1 MPASPPAAAA
11 ASSAAAAP
19 APAAPAATEDDKQ
32 LGIKSSFRVP
42 PRYVV
47 KDVLGQGAYGVV
59 VSAADLDRNKEIVAV
74 KKIERVF
81 DHPTFT
87 KRTLREI
94 RVLRLLKHENVIS
107 LRSIF
112 ATTTTTTT
120 GTRFDDLYLVFD
132 LMQTDLASIIK
143 SPQPLSAQHVQ
154 FFLYQLLRGLKF
166 LHSAGI
172 IHRDIKPRN
181 LLVNSNCDLKICDMG
196 LARFDNSQLA
206 PPTRAQQE
214 AGGSGVPEMTDYVA
228 TRWYRAPEII
238 LQWAGYSKAI
248 DMWAVGC
255 ILAELLARK
264 PLFPGTDADHQIT
277 LICDVLGRPAQDLID
292 KCQHE
297 ETRQFL
303 LDIPAK
309 AKRPLSVY
317 PKTNDISAV
326 DLLTR
331 LLKFDPDKRLGVGKC
346 LQHPY
351 LSQLHCPSDE
361 PESAPLDLARDFPFD
376 AKDSST
382 AMLQEYVW
390 KEIEIMGA
398 LYVDDDASAASAAA
412 SLVVT
417 MPPPSPAS
425 KSAKFKKPSTT
436 AAAAAAASLH
446 QNSPLTSRGP
456 SSISQPS
463 NVPPPPP
470 NAADATTTSIRRT
483 PKPPSTTAPPIGPRP
498 VPKAFAPKPP
508 TSNTT
513 NRPSPQTS
521 AAATAAVAAVLCH
534 REDDDQADFSPR
546 VVHTPIFEDD
556 SMHTPKVTDAP
567 SQQQQQQQQGL
578 GRGLTALLGS

>member
-1 MPASPPAAAA
+1 M
-11 ASSAAAAP
+11 
-19 APAAPAATEDDKQ
+19 
-32 LGIKSSFRVP
+32 
-42 PRYVV
+42 
-47 KDVLGQGAYGVV
+47 
-59 VSAADLDRNKEIVAV
+59 DLDRNKEIVAV

-107 LRSIF
+107 LQSIF
-112 ATTTTTTT
+112 ATTTTTTM

-196 LARFDNSQLA
+196 LARFDNSQLV
-206 PPTRAQQE
+206 PPGRPMQE
-214 AGGSGVPEMTDYVA
+214 NGSVPEMTDYVA

-277 LICDVLGRPAQDLID
+277 LICDVLGRPALDLLD

-297 ETRQFL
+297 ETKQFL
-303 LDIPAK
+303 LEIPVK
-309 AKRPLSVY
+309 AKRPLAVY

-331 LLKFDPDKRLGVGKC
+331 LLRFDPDKRLTVDKC
-346 LQHPY
+346 LQHHY

-361 PESAPLDLARDFPFD
+361 PESIPLDLARDFPFD

-398 LYVDDDASAASAAA
+398 LYGDDTVSPST
-412 SLVVT
+412 SSSSVVI

-425 KSAKFKKPSTT
+425 KSAKFKKSS
-436 AAAAAAASLH
+436 SLH
-446 QNSPLTSRGP
+446 QNSPLTSKRGP
-456 SSISQPS
+456 SIPTSQPS
-463 NVPPPPP
+463 TTIPPPSSVVD
-470 NAADATTTSIRRT
+470 AAATAATTTTATTTTTTTAASIRRT

-498 VPKAFAPKPP
+498 VPKAFAHKPP
-508 TSNTT
+508 ANT
-513 NRPSPQTS
+513 RPSPQT
-521 AAATAAVAAVLCH
+521 AAAAAVAAVLCK
-534 REDDDQADFSPR
+534 REEGDQTDFSPR

-556 SMHTPKVTDAP
+556 SMHTPKTTDPPA
-567 SQQQQQQQQGL
+567 QQQQQQQQGGL
-578 GRGLTALLGS
+578 DLRRGLTAPLGS